1 MENLNV
7 FSLLI
12 LRLERRFNIISS
24 RVVLPLE
31 EEILHLPEEML
42 PMYSCK
48 DRVKCRD
55 FDMDK
60 ANFINFINCGSKKTK
75 IVPVNIVSKK
85 EENCCNMV

>member
-7 FSLLI
+7 FSLFI

-24 RVVLPLE
+24 RVILPLE
-31 EEILHLPEEML
+31 EEILLLPEEML

-60 ANFINFINCGSKKTK
+60 ANFIKFGSKKAK

>member
-7 FSLLI
+7 FSLFI

-24 RVVLPLE
+24 SVVLPLE

-42 PMYSCK
+42 PMYICK

-60 ANFINFINCGSKKTK
+60 ANFINFINCGSKKAK
-75 IVPVNIVSKK
+75 IVPVNNVSKK
-85 EENCCNMV
+85 EISYCNMA